1 MKDIGGMQIIIF
13 VAAQQ
18 LAVERSRLDP
28 AICFFPAPVNAYF
41 SLRLQNMC
49 RIFNDTRFHFAA
61 FLMMKVYKKRKTG

>member
-28 AICFFPAPVNAYF
+28 AICFFQPP
-41 SLRLQNMC
+41 SMH
-49 RIFNDTRFHFAA
+49 IFHLN
-61 FLMMKVYKKRKTG
+61 